1 MVSQKESIF
10 SPFSGLILQG
20 QSHEQMQGQS
30 QEPVHAQDGFLAES
44 ADRASAGILPNS
56 NK

>member
-1 MVSQKESIF
+1 MVSQKESVC

>member
-20 QSHEQMQGQS
+20 QSQEQMQGQS

-44 ADRASAGILPNS
+44 ADSASAGILPNS

>member
-10 SPFSGLILQG
+10 SLFSGLILQG